1 MNVVRIAFL
10 FCLAWPATAQGPGD
24 PEETWNWFATVPF
37 KNTYV
42 KDASAFYLVPKFST
56 AHRARHGQHVQLEGY
71 LIPFDNDNRLVV
83 MSRYPFSSCFFCG
96 GAGPESV
103 AELTWK
109 GKPPRIKMDEYV
121 RVEGVLKL
129 NDSNYERLNF
139 IIDEATIVPI
149 KRR

>member
-1 MNVVRIAFL
+1 MAL
-10 FCLAWPATAQGPGD
+10 LLCLVLPATVRGQVPS
-24 PEETWNWFATVPF
+24 PEDSWNWFATVPF

-42 KDASAFYLVPKFST
+42 KEASAFLLVPQFT
-56 AHRARHGQHVQLEGY
+56 TVHRERQGQRVQIEGY
-71 LIPFDNDNRLVV
+71 LIPFDDDSRFVV
-83 MSRYPFSSCFFCG
+83 LSRYPFSSCFFCG

-103 AELTWK
+103 AELIWK
-109 GKPPRIKMDEYV
+109 GKPPRTKMDEFV